1 VLTHIDEN
9 KRKQGKAMD
18 FIDWRKAP
26 EKNSTDTSENVGR
39 KRGRRYQDYIEE
51 LIQEAQERGEF
62 SNLQGSGKPLA
73 LDDNPYTGDK
83 TLAYHILK
91 SNGYAPPEIELANEI
106 RKERERA
113 EAKLKRIT
121 HQGKFLRSR
130 RVAPFASEKRTFNSM
145 VEKAASEYAT
155 ALRELNRKIL
165 TLNLTAPAAMHQ
177 TFLEVEPLVQQF
189 LQSNPLFEDVRNSS

>member
-1 VLTHIDEN
+1 
-9 KRKQGKAMD
+9 MD
-18 FIDWRKAP
+18 FVDWRKAP
-26 EKNSTDTSENVGR
+26 EKNSTEASENVGR
-39 KRGRRYQDYIEE
+39 KRGKKYQDYIEE

-62 SNLQGSGKPLA
+62 ANLPGAGKPLE
-73 LDDNPYTGDK
+73 LDDNPYAGDK
-83 TLAYHILK
+83 TMAYHILK

-121 HQGKFLRSR
+121 EQGKLLRTR

-145 VEKAASEYAT
+145 VEKAASEYDT
-155 ALRELNRKIL
+155 ALRDLNRKIL

-177 TFLEVEPLVQQF
+177 TLLEVEPHVQQF
-189 LQSNPLFEDVRNSS
+189 RQANPPFIV

>member
-1 VLTHIDEN
+1 
-9 KRKQGKAMD
+9 
-18 FIDWRKAP
+18 
-26 EKNSTDTSENVGR
+26 
-39 KRGRRYQDYIEE
+39 
-51 LIQEAQERGEF
+51 
-62 SNLQGSGKPLA
+62 
-73 LDDNPYTGDK
+73 
-83 TLAYHILK
+83 ILK

-121 HQGKFLRSR
+121 HQGKFLRTR

-189 LQSNPLFEDVRNSS
+189 LQSNPLFEDMRHP